1 MPRKCID
8 IHQYTTEEIATA
20 LYLKMEAESIAKGTD
35 KTKWR
40 EVVTAEKLGHRVH
53 PSISAGHGKAG
64 YGSDAFDPVN
74 EVYAEYKS
82 KAIVDGE
89 IRNLLEKIRFPK
101 SGKRFAPLSVS
112 GVYNGFNSNYETASV
127 EYAKNDHYFTVFHK
141 ELCVLIIKVDTDYVM
156 NTLETNYRKYVANG
170 KKGTSNLNTV
180 TVNLGDTEIY
190 TVAYK
195 NEEFYASH

>member
-64 YGSDAFDPVN
+64 YGSDAFDQLMRYTLN
-74 EVYAEYKS
+74 INLRLLLMARYAIYLKRLGFL
-82 KAIVDGE
+82 KVVRD
-89 IRNLLEKIRFPK
+89 LL
-101 SGKRFAPLSVS
+101 L
-112 GVYNGFNSNYETASV
+112 
-127 EYAKNDHYFTVFHK
+127 
-141 ELCVLIIKVDTDYVM
+141 
-156 NTLETNYRKYVANG
+156 
-170 KKGTSNLNTV
+170 
-180 TVNLGDTEIY
+180 
-190 TVAYK
+190 
-195 NEEFYASH
+195 